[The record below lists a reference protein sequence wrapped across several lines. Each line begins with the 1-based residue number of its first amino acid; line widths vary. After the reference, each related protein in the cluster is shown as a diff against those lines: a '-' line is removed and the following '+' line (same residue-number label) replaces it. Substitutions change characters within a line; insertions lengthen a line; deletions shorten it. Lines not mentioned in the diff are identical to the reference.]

1 MSNIFFS
8 ILPIFIITMLGSGI
22 RRYWLKADEFW
33 KGLEKLSYYLLFP
46 AVLFNYISD
55 AKLGSGAHTS
65 IVLGLIISTMI
76 VASGLVFY
84 QRNNDVNPA
93 EFTSIFQGATRYNNY
108 IFFAL
113 GASLYGE
120 QGLGIVSV
128 ISAYMIIFTN
138 VIAVVAMN
146 AYIKNE
152 ETEENQSYS
161 DSIYIFLKN
170 CGTNPLIIAS
180 IAGFIFNYGNIEIN
194 VGVQK
199 ALQSLSDAALA
210 MGLINVGAGLR
221 FKINHEDLEKVMFT
235 SGIKLLILPIV
246 TTIILMFGVVDGLPR
261 AIAILYS
268 ALPCSSSSFILAKQL
283 GGDSDLMASIITAT
297 TILSVITIS
306 LVLYLVV

>member
-22 RRYWLKADEFW
+22 RRYWLTSDEFW

-55 AKLGSGAHTS
+55 AKLGTGAHTS
-65 IVLGLIISTMI
+65 IILCLIISTLI
-76 VASGLVFY
+76 VASGLIFY
-84 QRNNDVNPA
+84 QKNNDIAP
-93 EFTSIFQGATRYNNY
+93 ESFTSIFQGATRYNNY

-113 GASLYGE
+113 GASLYGDK
-120 QGLGIVSV
+120 GLGIVSV

-146 AYIKNE
+146 AYIKHE
-152 ETEENQSYS
+152 EEMSFS
-161 DSIYIFLKN
+161 DSIYLFLKN
-170 CGTNPLIIAS
+170 CATNPLIIAS
-180 IAGFIFNYGNIEIN
+180 VAGFIFNYGDIEIN
-194 VGVQK
+194 VGIQK

-210 MGLINVGAGLR
+210 IGLINVGAGLK
-221 FKINHEDLEKVMFT
+221 FKINHDDLEKVMFT
-235 SGIKLLILPIV
+235 SGIKLLIFPIV
-246 TTIILMFGVVDGLPR
+246 TTIILMFSMIDGLPR
-261 AIAILYS
+261 AVAILYS

-283 GGDSDLMASIITAT
+283 GGDPDLMASIITAT